1 MADVRE
7 LRLIAFRAGEETF
20 IVDIMAVRQI
30 INYKGTTS
38 VPDAPSFIE
47 GIVVLRNEVIPI
59 VDLRERLGVPSTERA
74 EHPMVLITDTGGGV
88 IGLKVDEVRRIVN
101 VSADALLPPPEIV
114 RGIRGD
120 LLIAIVPQ
128 GDEVYLLIDIDKVLT
143 SEEKT
148 ALGAIDLPQ
157 SSETHTDSGGNPT
170 GNSSPAPAKTSP

>member
-1 MADVRE
+1 MKE

-30 INYKGTTS
+30 INYSGATT
-38 VPDAPSFIE
+38 VPNAPSFIE

-59 VDLRERLGVPSTERA
+59 VDLRERLGVQSSQGA
-74 EHPMVLITDTGGGV
+74 EHPMVLITDTGGGA
-88 IGLKVDEVRRIVN
+88 IGLKVDEVRSIVN
-101 VSADALLPPPEIV
+101 VSADALLPPPEII

-120 LLIAIVPQ
+120 LLIAVVPQ
-128 GDEVYLLIDIDKVLT
+128 GDEVYLLIDIDSVLT

-157 SSETHTDSGGNPT
+157 SSGTHTDNGGSPT
-170 GNSSPAPAKTSP
+170 HSSNPAPAKTSP

>member
-1 MADVRE
+1 MAETRE

-30 INYKGTTS
+30 INYAGTTA
-38 VPDAPSFIE
+38 VPNAPSFIE

-59 VDLRERLGVPSTERA
+59 VDLRERLGVQSSERP
-74 EHPMVLITDTGGGV
+74 EHPMVLITETGGGA
-88 IGLKVDEVRRIVN
+88 IGLKVDEVRSIVN
-101 VSADALLPPPEIV
+101 VFADALLPPPEII

-120 LLIAIVPQ
+120 LLIAVVPQ
-128 GDEVYLLIDIDKVLT
+128 GDEVYLLIDIDSVLT

-157 SSETHTDSGGNPT
+157 SSETRTDSAGTPT
-170 GNSSPAPAKTSP
+170 RSNTPAPEGTSR